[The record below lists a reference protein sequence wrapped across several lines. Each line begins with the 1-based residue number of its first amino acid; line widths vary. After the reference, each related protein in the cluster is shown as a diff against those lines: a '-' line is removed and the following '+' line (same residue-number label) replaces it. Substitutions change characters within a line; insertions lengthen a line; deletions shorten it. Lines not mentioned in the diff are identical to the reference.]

1 MREDAENTMN
11 DQFKSGMVDDLKNE
25 EYKMERDGVTVYLAK
40 VCNYWTEQRV
50 WNEAFYSWHVRACH
64 VSR

>member
-1 MREDAENTMN
+1 MN

-40 VCNYWTEQRV
+40 VCNY
-50 WNEAFYSWHVRACH
+50 
-64 VSR
+64 